1 MQLRTFLLMFRVT
14 DPQGQGREAARDQAQ
29 GGDGRQACEDQG
41 RPREEAGA
49 HPDEAQPD
57 ARRRGAHAGA
67 AAAAVSLCES
77 MSFLNVVDDAAA
89 AGYVEQGNKTTN
101 TRCVSRAAKDEHD
114 ERGCGSLEGWQW
126 LLATHMHAR
135 GPTAWES
142 FVGARAFGA
151 FYAAAH
157 VVHWLRY
164 AWLERD
170 YLTFS
175 YDVCR
180 PVRGLFNRSL
190 RENPS
195 MVFTLPWTPAVCG
208 LCHCHPQC
216 LPTTLE
222 HPMTRHVHV

>member
-1 MQLRTFLLMFRVT
+1 MKQRIPLLILRIT

-49 HPDEAQPD
+49 RPDQAQPD

-77 MSFLNVVDDAAA
+77 MSYMNVVDDAAA

-135 GPTAWES
+135 GAYCLG
-142 FVGARAFGA
+142 VLRRRACFWGVLCSCA
-151 FYAAAH
+151 C
-157 VVHWLRY
+157 
-164 AWLERD
+164 
-170 YLTFS
+170 S
-175 YDVCR
+175 
-180 PVRGLFNRSL
+180 SL
-190 RENPS
+190 A
-195 MVFTLPWTPAVCG
+195 AVC
-208 LCHCHPQC
+208 
-216 LPTTLE
+216 
-222 HPMTRHVHV
+222 MA

>member
-1 MQLRTFLLMFRVT
+1 MVLQHGCAE
-14 DPQGQGREAARDQAQ
+14 Q
-29 GGDGRQACEDQG
+29 RQE
-41 RPREEAGA
+41 P
-49 HPDEAQPD
+49 
-57 ARRRGAHAGA
+57 

-77 MSFLNVVDDAAA
+77 MSYLNVVDDAAA

-114 ERGCGSLEGWQW
+114 ERGCGSSEGWQW
-126 LLATHMHAR
+126 LLATHTHAR

-170 YLTFS
+170 YLT
-175 YDVCR
+175 
-180 PVRGLFNRSL
+180 
-190 RENPS
+190 
-195 MVFTLPWTPAVCG
+195 
-208 LCHCHPQC
+208 
-216 LPTTLE
+216 
-222 HPMTRHVHV
+222 